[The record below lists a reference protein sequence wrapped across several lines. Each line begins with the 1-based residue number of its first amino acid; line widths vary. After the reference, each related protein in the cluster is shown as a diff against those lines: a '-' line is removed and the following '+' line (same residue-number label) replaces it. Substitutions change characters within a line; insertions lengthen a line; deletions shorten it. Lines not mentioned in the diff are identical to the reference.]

1 MPLLL
6 TGGAS
11 TIWNVIKLLVMLVF
25 VLALAY
31 ITSKIIA
38 RYQSNAL
45 TGKSN
50 IRVIESFRMLGD
62 KYIAVVKIGE
72 NYYALGIGKTEIT
85 VIDKL
90 DKDNLRLDIDKDGAP
105 ENAGSFKEVLAN
117 FSKKKT
123 NEKNDNEK

>member
-1 MPLLL
+1 MFFVL

-11 TIWNVIKLLVMLVF
+11 TLWNVLKLLVMLAL

-38 RYQSNAL
+38 RYQKNIL

-50 IRVIESFRMLGD
+50 IQVVESFRILGD

-72 NYYALGIGKTEIT
+72 SYYALGIGKTEIT
-85 VIDKL
+85 MIDKL
-90 DKDNLRLDIDKDGAP
+90 NP
-105 ENAGSFKEVLAN
+105 EDLHLTLPEDTQTAVGSFKEVLAN
-117 FSKKKT
+117 FSKKNT
-123 NEKNDNEK
+123 NENEDNKK